1 MALTNATKA
10 AVLDALYGG
19 ATLDVPNKL
28 YIGLSTTQPNPDG
41 TNFTEP
47 VGNAY
52 ERVELSNDATTWN
65 DATVNNPSVKTNK
78 IPILFNEATGP
89 WGTITHWGIFD
100 AAEGGNL
107 LDWAPV
113 LNPTSVGEGQQ
124 AQFRA
129 GDLQT
134 RLQDA

>member
-1 MALTNATKA
+1 MALTNAQKA
-10 AVLDALYGG
+10 MVLDALYGG
-19 ATLDVPNKL
+19 AALNVPDKL
-28 YIGLSTTQPNPDG
+28 YIGLSTTQPSSDG
-41 TNFTEP
+41 SNFTEP
-47 VGNAY
+47 TGNAY
-52 ERVELSNDATTWN
+52 ARVEVDNDSSAWD
-65 DATVNNPSVKTNK
+65 DATVDNPSVKKNK

-100 AAEGGNL
+100 APEGGNL

-124 AQFRA
+124 AQFRS

-134 RLQDA
+134 WLQDA

>member
-1 MALTNATKA
+1 MALTNVQKA
-10 AVLDALYGG
+10 AVLNALYGR
-19 ATLDVPNKL
+19 VPLNVPEKL
-28 YIGLSTTQPNPDG
+28 YIGLSTTQPNSDG

-47 VGNAY
+47 VGNGYA
-52 ERVELSNDATTWN
+52 RVEVTNDNTTWEN
-65 DATVNNPSVKTNK
+65 ATVDNPSIKRNR
-78 IPILFNEATGP
+78 IAILFNEATGP

-100 AAEGGNL
+100 APEGGNL

-113 LNPTSVGEGQQ
+113 VNPTSVGEGQQ
-124 AQFRA
+124 AQFRP

>member
-1 MALTNATKA
+1 MALTNAQKA
-10 AVLDALYGG
+10 AILDALYGG
-19 ATLDVPNKL
+19 KALNVPDKL
-28 YIGLSTTQPNPDG
+28 YIGLSTTQPNSDG
-41 TNFTEP
+41 SNFTEP
-47 VGNAY
+47 TGNAY
-52 ERVELSNDATTWN
+52 ARVEVDNDSTTWE
-65 DATVNNPSVKTNK
+65 DATVDNPSVKKNK
-78 IPILFNEATGP
+78 IPILFDEATGA

-100 AAEGGNL
+100 APEGGNL

-113 LNPTSVGEGQQ
+113 INPTSVGEGQQ